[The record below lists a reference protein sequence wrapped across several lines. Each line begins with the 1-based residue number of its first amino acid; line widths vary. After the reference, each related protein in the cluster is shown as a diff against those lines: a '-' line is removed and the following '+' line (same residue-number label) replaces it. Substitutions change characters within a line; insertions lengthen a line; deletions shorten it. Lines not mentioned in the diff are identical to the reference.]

1 MGGPM
6 TTSAEICLTREYG
19 DTSARANLEVLHLT
33 WMNVVTTHPH
43 PCLALGTSGLACV
56 AMSTKTRL
64 STLPIFPVAATV
76 RLFAK
81 TMMAAGSSAMQWTT
95 KATMASAGFITTVT
109 DLLTTNARTA
119 WCDQEE
125 SVAASVDQSS
135 QILTTAVRDP
145 LLLVLE
151 QVKYPLLVVL
161 EHENK
166 FNVPKR

>member
-1 MGGPM
+1 MN
-6 TTSAEICLTREYG
+6 AETCLTQ
-19 DTSARANLEVLHLT
+19 DHLDISARANPEVLHLT

-43 PCLALGTSGLACV
+43 PCLALGTFGLACV

-81 TMMAAGSSAMQWTT
+81 TMMAVSSSATQWIT
-95 KATMASAGFITTVT
+95 KATMASAGFITIVT
-109 DLLTTNARTA
+109 DLLTTSARTA

-151 QVKYPLLVVL
+151 
-161 EHENK
+161 HENK
-166 FNVPKR
+166 VN